1 MNNRKSNKLSPEF
14 PENEISLSTLTAVIV
29 TMNPDIAILEKQIAS
44 IPKKAKI
51 IVVDNASPEN
61 SQKKV
66 ESLLKNRDGALITN
80 NKNLGLA
87 TAINQGC
94 KKAKILGSNTVIL
107 LDQDSEPRKGSI
119 EILLKTYNELSNMGL
134 SIGCVGPT
142 LVDITTGLNLGF
154 HAIVGLMWK
163 RIYSEND
170 KPIEINNLNGSG
182 TLMSLKLF
190 SELHGLDDEF
200 FIDHVDTEWSFR
212 VKNAGYS
219 LFGVPTA
226 VFLHRM
232 GDKSFRYWFFGW
244 KVWPWRSPLRHR
256 YLFRNAVILLKR
268 GYVPFVWKFWAVV
281 KLIMTFWVHLIVD
294 SQRVNQIKNML
305 IGVFEGIKN

>member
-1 MNNRKSNKLSPEF
+1 MNSYELNKLSPEF
-14 PENEISLSTLTAVIV
+14 PENEISLSALTAVIV
-29 TMNPDIAILEKQIAS
+29 TMHPDIAILEKQIAS
-44 IPKKAKI
+44 IPKEVKI
-51 IVVDNASPEN
+51 IVVDNASPTN

-66 ESLLKNRDGALITN
+66 KSLLKNRDGIQIIN
-80 NKNLGLA
+80 KKNLGLA

-94 KKAKILGSNTVIL
+94 KKAKILGSNMVIL
-107 LDQDSEPRKGSI
+107 LDQDSEPEQGSI
-119 EILLKTYNELSNMGL
+119 EILLKKYNELFNTGQ

-142 LVDITTGLNLGF
+142 LIDVATGLDLGF
-154 HAIVGLMWK
+154 HAIVGLKWK
-163 RIYSEND
+163 RIFSENG
-170 KPIEINNLNGSG
+170 KLIEINSLNGSG

-190 SELHGLDDEF
+190 SELDGLDDEF

-219 LFGVPTA
+219 LFGVPAA

-232 GDKSFRYWFFGW
+232 GDKSIRFWFFGW
-244 KVWPWRSPLRHR
+244 KVWPWRSPQRHR
-256 YLFRNAVILLKR
+256 YLFRNAVVLLKR
-268 GYVPFVWKFWAVV
+268 DYVPFVWKFWAVV

-294 SQRVNQIKNML
+294 TQRVNQSKNML